1 MDATMQLSEPTRLM
15 LSRAVASSKRH
26 GIKLT
31 PGKLNPGLG
40 NCAFE
45 AVLHNINERAC
56 FEEKYRFSTDYYRR
70 TSQAEQGHTRVPSS
84 PTSNWTQSIQQSSNL
99 LDLFY

>member
-1 MDATMQLSEPTRLM
+1 MFKFDQFLFSVVLKMDATMQLSEPTRLM

-45 AVLHNINERAC
+45 AVLHNINE
-56 FEEKYRFSTDYYRR
+56 S
-70 TSQAEQGHTRVPSS
+70 
-84 PTSNWTQSIQQSSNL
+84 L
-99 LDLFY
+99 L